1 MRREQVNRED
11 RGATAITIAISMLVL
26 MGFTAITID
35 GGLAYGDRRV
45 LASAADVGALAAL
58 QFARPSLIDVFS
70 ACDTTVSLEDQ
81 AACRG
86 AEEAMEVVN
95 GTLPGRFSLDDWEFD
110 SCSDPTKPPEFMI
123 DANVGGTAIPC
134 ISFTENFSKSRVK
147 MPDTDLPTTF
157 GRLIGFNSIRT
168 GAAAEAGIL
177 SGAVA
182 SVQPWAIGPT
192 GAAADQVCLMSNPAN
207 PLDIVPC
214 NGPVSGNF
222 GKLDLALYGG
232 RPLITGTP
240 TICGNAMPVTKMA
253 TNIVVGSDHDL
264 EVWLSPSGPIV
275 NDFATCSILTVRI
288 NEVRTQTGNAE
299 NGIYKG
305 YFDGISMPEREGRL
319 MCKGSISNFGVEDP
333 LAALES
339 KSCVRVGDAFPED
352 LDNTPLWSYIT
363 SYASNNVSGCSVVT
377 FTRQLMEI
385 CISNWPM
392 NPPVNESLFTDEI
405 VYSPRFSAVPIL
417 ISNPGIGSGDFR
429 IKEFRPIYVSTL
441 YLSCAAKKCD
451 IVHSPGETGII
462 DDCPE
467 PLDETVNTCGVSET
481 GKKKITAVTSYML
494 TLDMLTLTLRENFP
508 AAAGTV
514 LFNLFK

>member
-1 MRREQVNRED
+1 MRRRQANRGD

-58 QFARPSLIDVFS
+58 QFARPSLIVGGS
-70 ACDTTVSLEDQ
+70 ACGAGSLTEQ

-86 AEEAMEVVN
+86 AEEAMEVVL
-95 GTLPGRFSLDDWEFD
+95 GTLSDRFDDAAWWACLDPNKPAEF
-110 SCSDPTKPPEFMI
+110 TI
-123 DANVGGTAIPC
+123 DATVTNPIPC

-168 GAAAEAGIL
+168 GAAAEVEIL

-192 GAAADQVCLMSNPAN
+192 GAAANQVCLMSNPAN
-207 PLDIVPC
+207 PLDIFPC

-232 RPLITGTP
+232 RPMITGTP

-264 EVWLSPSGPIV
+264 EAWLPPGGPIV
-275 NDFATCSILTVRI
+275 NDFASCSILSLRI

-299 NGIYKG
+299 KGIYKG
-305 YFDGISMPEREGRL
+305 YFDGIGMPVREGRL
-319 MCKGSISNFGVEDP
+319 MCKGSASNFGDEDL

-339 KSCVRVGDAFPED
+339 KSCVRVGNAFPEN

-363 SYASNNVSGCSVVT
+363 GYASSKVTGCSVGT
-377 FTRQLMEI
+377 FTRQLMET
-385 CISNWPM
+385 CIFNWVFDGHGSNPL
-392 NPPVNESLFTDEI
+392 VSLFTDEI

-417 ISNPGIGSGDFR
+417 ISNPGIGSGDFL
-429 IKEFRPIYVSTL
+429 IQEFRPIYVSTL

-451 IVHSPGETGII
+451 IVHSPGEIGII
-462 DDCPE
+462 GDCPE
-467 PLDETVNTCGVSET
+467 PLDENVNTCGVSKT
-481 GKKKITAVTSYML
+481 GKKQITAVTSYML
-494 TLDMLTLTLRENFP
+494 TLDMLDPILRANFP

-514 LFNLFK
+514 IFNLSK